1 MFEPISDEQCQR
13 AASLKTKHGSERAAA
28 KAAGIPRTTFRRHI
42 KRAAERGFM
51 GFDPV
56 LPGYEVK
63 STSAQMDDAGN
74 VQKSWVKQHKE
85 SGEAFAM
92 PAGQILK
99 GVSALVDTE
108 GRIRQQW
115 IKTKSDTA
123 APMFIDALKAEFAAY
138 RGRAHLVPAPKR
150 TDRGLMN
157 IIPIADPHIG
167 MLAWAPQ
174 TGTDYDLKIST
185 ERLVD
190 TSSSLISG
198 APRARE
204 ALIANLGDWYH
215 ANDQRNITPRSGHQ
229 LDVDGRW
236 FKVLQAGVRTF
247 RTIIDLAL
255 AKHEVVEVVN
265 IPGNHDPEAACALA
279 LALGE
284 FYARNKRVKIAFP
297 SEIYYR
303 RFGATLLGCAHG
315 DKAPP
320 GRLAMA
326 MAVDERK
333 AWGETAYHWIMY
345 GHIHKDKSDTFGDVF
360 VESFSTLADKDN
372 HAAGGAWRSRQRLNL
387 ITLDKRDGEVSRNFI
402 NLPPPSMRR
411 PVRSNVRSAR
421 G

>member
-1 MFEPISDEQCQR
+1 MSERLSDEQCR
-13 AASLKTKHGSERAAA
+13 AAVRLKGEHGSERAAA
-28 KAAGIPRTTFRRHI
+28 KAGGFARTTFRNMLH
-42 KRAAERGFM
+42 RAAERGM
-51 GFDPV
+51 LGFEPV
-56 LPGYEVK
+56 LPGYEIKRTSTQHDENDVVK
-63 STSAQMDDAGN
+63 TKW
-74 VQKSWVKQHKE
+74 VQQHKE
-85 SGEAFAM
+85 AGPAFAM

-99 GVSALVDTE
+99 GVSALVDND
-108 GRIRQQW
+108 GRVRQQW
-115 IKTKSDTA
+115 IKTRTDTI
-123 APMFIDALKAEFAAY
+123 APMMIDALKAEFSAY
-138 RGRAHLVPAPKR
+138 RGRAHLVPVPKR

-174 TGTDYDLKIST
+174 TGSDYDLKIAT

-190 TSSSLISG
+190 TSATLISG

-204 ALIANLGDWYH
+204 ALVANLGDWYH

-255 AKHEVVEVVN
+255 ARHEHVEVVN

-284 FYARNKRVKIAFP
+284 FYCRNKRVKIAFP

-303 RFGATLLGCAHG
+303 QFGTTLLGCAHG

-320 GRLAMA
+320 SRMAMA

-345 GHIHKDKSDTFGDVF
+345 GHIHKDKSDTYGDVF

-387 ITLDKRDGEVSRNFI
+387 ITLDKREGEVSRKFI
-402 NLPPPSMRR
+402 NLPPPSMRKPAPR
-411 PVRSNVRSAR
+411 RAA
-421 G
+421 